1 MWCFIKSIVF
11 AANNLTLIPK
21 KMKNWISQPFVPHIV
36 AVVVFFLLTFFY
48 LTPAFQGNIIF
59 GHDTLS
65 YVASAKEAHTYN
77 EHNDDQALWTNS
89 MFGGMP
95 TYQISM
101 TQPQSILTYIDAVLR
116 VLPGPSYR
124 LFLYLVGFYVLLVAF
139 RVNPWLSIGGA
150 IAFALGSYNLIIIVA
165 GHNTKAVAIA
175 YMAPIIGSVYMAF
188 REKRLLGTV
197 LLTLF
202 LGLSLFANHIQITYY
217 TLFIVLCFGVSE
229 FIFGVKEKK
238 LVHFFTTVGIL
249 LVGVVI
255 AVGLNATRLLTTAE
269 YAAYTMRGASNGLS
283 LDNGQEQKGLSKDY
297 ITQWSYGIDETLTLF
312 IPNVKGG
319 SSVGKLTEDSQTA
332 MKFAELSGYK
342 PLGRNLTK
350 EEQSR
355 IDSILKR
362 NPDNF
367 TPKNLAELM
376 YMYEL
381 PLYWGTQPFTS
392 GPVYIG
398 AIVIFL
404 FFAGLYLLP
413 ARDKWWML
421 AATLLGIMLAWGK
434 NFMPLTDFFID
445 YVPMYNKF
453 RTVSMTLTIPA
464 ITLTLMAILTLK
476 SFFNTNVSIDSKRK
490 ALYIGGGI
498 AGGIT
503 FLFWLFPSLAG
514 SGVSPQD
521 VNYTGNFAFLQQT
534 LPQDR
539 LQLVSQDAFRSLLF
553 IVLATLVIWLSIEG
567 KIKQYIAYPA
577 IIILFTIDMLPIASR
592 YLNNASFVPDTI
604 TTTSFPKREVDKIIL
619 QDKDPNYRVLDV
631 TVDIF
636 NSAVPSYYHKTIG
649 GYHAAKMRRY
659 QEMIEV
665 HLAKQIQAITASFAT
680 AKTEND
686 IQATMQQQQVLNMLN
701 MKYLIYHADAP
712 PIQNRYAFGNAWV
725 VKNSMPVAS
734 ANEEMLALTTVDL
747 ASTVVIDTTTQTF
760 FSSVP
765 LSSDSLARVELS
777 LYSPNELRYTFSST
791 SNQMVVFS
799 EIFYDKGW
807 NAYIDGEKTPYYRA
821 NYILR
826 AMNVPLGTHEIVF
839 RFEPKSYEIGNI
851 LSLIS
856 SILLT
861 FAFLG
866 IIFAGSK
873 KNKKNRQA

>member
-1 MWCFIKSIVF
+1 
-11 AANNLTLIPK
+11 
-21 KMKNWISQPFVPHIV
+21 MKNWISQPFIPHLV

-48 LTPAFQGNIIF
+48 LSPALQGNIIF

-65 YVASAKEAHTYN
+65 YVASAKEAHTHN
-77 EHNDDQALWTNS
+77 EQNDDQALWTNS

-116 VLPGPSYR
+116 VLPGPTYR
-124 LFLYLVGFYVLLVAF
+124 LFLYLVGFYVLLLAF

-150 IAFALGSYNLIIIVA
+150 IAFALGSYNLIIIIA

-175 YMAPIIGSVYMAF
+175 YMAPIIGSVYLAF
-188 REKRLLGTV
+188 KEKRLVGVV

-229 FIFGVKEKK
+229 FIFSIIEKK
-238 LVHFFTTVGIL
+238 ITPFFATVGML
-249 LVGVVI
+249 FVGVII

-269 YAAYTMRGASNGLS
+269 YADFTMRGASNGLS
-283 LDNGQEQKGLSKDY
+283 LDAGQEQKGLSKDY

-312 IPNVKGG
+312 IPNFKGG
-319 SSVGKLTEDSQTA
+319 ASVGKLSEDSHTA
-332 MKFAELSGYK
+332 VKFAELSGYK
-342 PLGRNLTK
+342 PLGRELTQD
-350 EEQSR
+350 EQNR
-355 IDSILKR
+355 IDRIQKR
-362 NPDNF
+362 DPQSF
-367 TPKNLAELM
+367 APKNLAELM

-464 ITLTLMAILTLK
+464 ITMTLLAMLTLK
-476 SFFNTNVSIDSKRK
+476 AFFNADIAVDKKRK
-490 ALYIGGGI
+490 ALYIG
-498 AGGIT
+498 AGIT
-503 FLFWLFPSLAG
+503 GGLALLIWLFPSLAG
-514 SGVSPQD
+514 SGVSDQD
-521 VNYTGNFAFLQQT
+521 INYTDNFAFLQQT

-539 LQLVSQDAFRSLLF
+539 LQLVSNDAFRSLVF
-553 IVLATLVIWLSIEG
+553 VVLAALVIWLALAG
-567 KIKQYIAYPA
+567 KIKNYIAYIA
-577 IIILFTIDMLPIASR
+577 ITVLFTADMLPIASR
-592 YLNNASFVPDTI
+592 YLNEKSFVPNTI
-604 TTTSFPKREVDKIIL
+604 TSSSFPKRPVDKLIL
-619 QDKDPNYRVLDV
+619 EDKDPNYRVLDL

-659 QEMIEV
+659 QELIDIYIG
-665 HLAKQIQAITASFAT
+665 KQIQDLSAAFNT

-686 IQATMQQQQVLNMLN
+686 VQEALSKQNVLNMLN
-701 MKYLIYHADAP
+701 MKYLVYHADAP
-712 PIQNRYAFGNAWV
+712 PMQNGYAAGNAWFV
-725 VKNSMPVAS
+725 SNIVKVAS
-734 ANEEMLALTTVDL
+734 ANEEMLALGDMDISTSLVVDTSEVTLTTMSEL
-747 ASTVVIDTTTQTF
+747 KR
-760 FSSVP
+760 
-765 LSSDSLARVELS
+765 DSLASIELTH
-777 LYSPNELRYTFSST
+777 YSPNELQYTFSSA
-791 SNQMVVFS
+791 SNQIAVFS
-799 EIFYDKGW
+799 EIYYDKGW
-807 NAYIDGEKTPYYRA
+807 NAYVDGKLVPHFRA
-821 NYILR
+821 NYLLR
-826 AMNVPLGTHEIVF
+826 AMQLPAGTYDIEF
-839 RFEPKSYEIGNI
+839 RFEPKSYAIGNI

-873 KNKKNRQA
+873 NRKTTKAN

>member
-1 MWCFIKSIVF
+1 
-11 AANNLTLIPK
+11 LTLIPT
-21 KMKNWISQPFVPHIV
+21 KMKNWISQPFIPHIV
-36 AVVVFFLLTFFY
+36 AVIVFFLLTFFY
-48 LTPAFQGNIIF
+48 LSPALQGNIIF

-77 EHNDDQALWTNS
+77 EQSDDQALWTNS

-116 VLPGPSYR
+116 VLPGPTYR
-124 LFLYLVGFYVLLVAF
+124 LFLYLVGFYVLLLAF

-150 IAFALGSYNLIIIVA
+150 IAFALGSYNLIIIIA

-175 YMAPIIGSVYMAF
+175 YMAPIIGSVYLAF
-188 REKRLLGTV
+188 KEKRLVGVV

-217 TLFIVLCFGVSE
+217 TLFIVLCFGMSE
-229 FIFGVKEKK
+229 FIFSIIEKK
-238 LVHFFTTVGIL
+238 ITPFFATVGML
-249 LVGVVI
+249 LVGVII

-269 YAAYTMRGASNGLS
+269 YADFTMRGASNGLS
-283 LDNGQEQKGLSKDY
+283 LDAGQEQKGLSKDY

-319 SSVGKLTEDSQTA
+319 GSVGKLSEDSHTA
-332 MKFAELSGYK
+332 AKFAELSGYK
-342 PLGRNLTK
+342 PLGRSLTK
-350 EEQSR
+350 DEQNR
-355 IDSILKR
+355 IDRLQKR
-362 NPDNF
+362 NPENF
-367 TPKNLAELM
+367 APKNLAELM

-381 PLYWGTQPFTS
+381 PMYWGTQPFTS

-421 AATLLGIMLAWGK
+421 AASVLGIVLAWGK
-434 NFMPLTDFFID
+434 NFMPVTDFFID

-453 RTVSMTLTIPA
+453 RTVSMTLTIPV
-464 ITLTLMAILTLK
+464 ITMTLMAMLTLK
-476 SFFNTNVSIDSKRK
+476 SFFNTDIATASKTK
-490 ALYIGGGI
+490 ALYIGV
-498 AGGIT
+498 GIT
-503 FLFWLFPSLAG
+503 GGLALLLWLFPSLVG
-514 SGVSPQD
+514 SGVSAQD
-521 VNYTGNFAFLQQT
+521 VSYTGNVAFLQQT

-539 LQLVSQDAFRSLLF
+539 LDLVSKDALRSLLF
-553 IVLATLVIWLSIEG
+553 VLLAASVVWLAIQGKLKNYVAYVAIIVL
-567 KIKQYIAYPA
+567 
-577 IIILFTIDMLPIASR
+577 FTADMLPIASR
-592 YLNNASFVPDTI
+592 YLNEKSFVPNTI
-604 TTTSFPKREVDKIIL
+604 TTSSFPKRPVDKLIL
-619 QDKDPNYRVLDV
+619 EDKDPNYRVLDL

-659 QEMIEV
+659 QELIEV
-665 HLAKQIQAITASFAT
+665 HISTQIQEISRSFAT
-680 AKTEND
+680 AISEND
-686 IQATMQQQQVLNMLN
+686 VQETMKNQGVLNMLN

-712 PIQNRYAFGNAWV
+712 PIRNRYNFGNAWFV
-725 VKNSMPVAS
+725 STVFPVAS
-734 ANEEMLALTTVDL
+734 ANEEMMALSQVNLANTL
-747 ASTVVIDTTTQTF
+747 VIDTTANMLPVVNPG
-760 FSSVP
+760 SA
-765 LSSDSLARVELS
+765 DSLAHIALS
-777 LYSPNELRYTFSST
+777 NYSPNELTYKFSST
-791 SNQMVVFS
+791 SSQLVVFS

-807 NAYIDGEKTPYYRA
+807 NAYIDGEKTPHFRA
-821 NYILR
+821 NYLLR
-826 AMNVPLGTHEIVF
+826 AMSLKPGTYEIVF

-861 FAFLG
+861 LAFLG

-873 KNKKNRQA
+873 KNKKNQ